1 MKYEQRKGY
10 GEHKGVEAG
19 GVPLSGCKGYLKGLK
34 SAEEGRY
41 DIKTQMKG
49 R

>member
-1 MKYEQRKGY
+1 MSRKG
-10 GEHKGVEAG
+10 EVANILRRWD
-19 GVPLSGCKGYLKGLK
+19 VPLSGCERYLKGLK

-41 DIKTQMKG
+41 DINTQTRG

>member
-1 MKYEQRKGY
+1 MSKRGDMANIGGLKRW
-10 GEHKGVEAG
+10 
-19 GVPLSGCKGYLKGLK
+19 GVPLLGCERYLKGLQ

-41 DIKTQMKG
+41 DINTQMGG

>member
-1 MKYEQRKGY
+1 MSKRGDVANIRALKWR
-10 GEHKGVEAG
+10 
-19 GVPLSGCKGYLKGLK
+19 GVPLSGCERYLKGLQ

-41 DIKTQMKG
+41 DINTQTGG

>member
-1 MKYEQRKGY
+1 MSKRGDVANIRVLKRR
-10 GEHKGVEAG
+10 
-19 GVPLSGCKGYLKGLK
+19 GVPLSGCERHLKGLQ

-41 DIKTQMKG
+41 DINTQTKG

>member
-1 MKYEQRKGY
+1 MKKIVVIGI
-10 GEHKGVEAG
+10 
-19 GVPLSGCKGYLKGLK
+19 LKGLQ

-41 DIKTQMKG
+41 DINTQARG

>member
-1 MKYEQRKGY
+1 MSKRG
-10 GEHKGVEAG
+10 GVANIKVLKEG
-19 GVPLSGCKGYLKGLK
+19 SGSVPLSGCERHLKGLK

-41 DIKTQMKG
+41 DINTQTRG

>member
-1 MKYEQRKGY
+1 MSKRR
-10 GEHKGVEAG
+10 GVANMRLRS
-19 GVPLSGCKGYLKGLK
+19 VPLSGCERYLKGLK

-41 DIKTQMKG
+41 DINTQTRG

>member
-1 MKYEQRKGY
+1 MSERG
-10 GEHKGVEAG
+10 GVANIEELKRS
-19 GVPLSGCKGYLKGLK
+19 GVPLSGCERYLKGLK

-41 DIKTQMKG
+41 DINTQMGG

>member
-1 MKYEQRKGY
+1 MSIRGDVTNIRELKRR
-10 GEHKGVEAG
+10 
-19 GVPLSGCKGYLKGLK
+19 GVPLSGCERCLRGLQ

-41 DIKTQMKG
+41 DINTQARG

>member
-1 MKYEQRKGY
+1 MSKRG
-10 GEHKGVEAG
+10 GVANIEELKRS
-19 GVPLSGCKGYLKGLK
+19 GVPLSGCKGYLKGRK

-41 DIKTQMKG
+41 DINTQMKG

>member
-1 MKYEQRKGY
+1 MSKRGDVANIRQRS
-10 GEHKGVEAG
+10 
-19 GVPLSGCKGYLKGLK
+19 VPLSGCKRYLKGLK

-41 DIKTQMKG
+41 DINTQMKG

>member
-1 MKYEQRKGY
+1 M
-10 GEHKGVEAG
+10 GETKNEEN
-19 GVPLSGCKGYLKGLK
+19 SGNRNTEGFQ

-41 DIKTQMKG
+41 DINTQARG

>member
-1 MKYEQRKGY
+1 MSKRGNVANIRELKRR
-10 GEHKGVEAG
+10 
-19 GVPLSGCKGYLKGLK
+19 GVPLSGCEGHLKGLK

-41 DIKTQMKG
+41 DINTQARG

>member
-1 MKYEQRKGY
+1 MSKIADVANIRWGS
-10 GEHKGVEAG
+10 
-19 GVPLSGCKGYLKGLK
+19 VPLSGCERYLKGLR

-41 DIKTQMKG
+41 DINTQTIG

>member
-1 MKYEQRKGY
+1 MSRRRDVANIRVLKRR
-10 GEHKGVEAG
+10 
-19 GVPLSGCKGYLKGLK
+19 GVPLSGCEGYLKGLK

-41 DIKTQMKG
+41 DINTQTGG

>member
-1 MKYEQRKGY
+1 MSERGDVANMRELKRRD
-10 GEHKGVEAG
+10 
-19 GVPLSGCKGYLKGLK
+19 VPLSGCERHLKGLQ

-41 DIKTQMKG
+41 DINTQARG

>member
-1 MKYEQRKGY
+1 MSKRREVANIRALKRR
-10 GEHKGVEAG
+10 
-19 GVPLSGCKGYLKGLK
+19 GVPLAGCERHLKGLQ

-41 DIKTQMKG
+41 DINTQTMG

>member
-1 MKYEQRKGY
+1 MSKRGDVANIRGLKRR
-10 GEHKGVEAG
+10 
-19 GVPLSGCKGYLKGLK
+19 GVPLSGCEGYLRGLQ

-41 DIKTQMKG
+41 DINTQARG

>member
-1 MKYEQRKGY
+1 MSKRCDVANIKRSM
-10 GEHKGVEAG
+10 
-19 GVPLSGCKGYLKGLK
+19 PLSGCKRYPKGLQ

-41 DIKTQMKG
+41 DINTQMKG

>member
-1 MKYEQRKGY
+1 MSKRR
-10 GEHKGVEAG
+10 GVANILG
-19 GVPLSGCKGYLKGLK
+19 RRGVPLSGCERYLKGLQ

-41 DIKTQMKG
+41 DINTQTRG

>member
-1 MKYEQRKGY
+1 MSKRG
-10 GEHKGVEAG
+10 GVANIKRR
-19 GVPLSGCKGYLKGLK
+19 GVPLSGCKRYLKGLQ

-41 DIKTQMKG
+41 DINTQTRG

>member
-1 MKYEQRKGY
+1 MSR
-10 GEHKGVEAG
+10 GVANIRRS
-19 GVPLSGCKGYLKGLK
+19 VPLSGCERYLKGLQ

-41 DIKTQMKG
+41 DINTQMKG

>member
-1 MKYEQRKGY
+1 MSKRGDVANMKRR
-10 GEHKGVEAG
+10 
-19 GVPLSGCKGYLKGLK
+19 GVPLSGCERHLKGLQ

-41 DIKTQMKG
+41 DINTQTKG